1 MFCLWHLLLHLRIL
15 MKSSGIIYSKGRY
28 AISLHLIMGI
38 CNKKAKKSAI
48 KIKNSKIV
56 YLGENEKCLEKSK
69 HKTPLDFQVFI

>member
-15 MKSSGIIYSKGRY
+15 MKSSGIIYI
-28 AISLHLIMGI
+28 ISLHLIMGI
-38 CNKKAKKSAI
+38 CNKKAKKSVI